1 MKKVRTRASRV
12 WSMLLVVAMLLT
24 MLPTVAFAAE
34 SPRTIYVNASDQGT
48 APDGSEN
55 NPYTEIAAAVEAADD
70 GDTIKVVA
78 VEGYEYE
85 PFELANLENLTIE
98 GISDTYGNKPVIKTN
113 YAKSPVTVYQGCGA
127 VVPGLGMDGLH
138 LIGLEF
144 KNYGYSDAWY
154 SSSIALNGNTGA
166 NVSGAVID
174 SCDFTVAEN
183 ALHKPNYAAFL
194 NTDTFTF
201 TNNKVVGYN
210 NGVVCMADGSTLN
223 TVTITKNTFNVTT
236 NALYL
241 YNGKYDSNAPGTI
254 IFTDN
259 TMLSGQ
265 IELWDYANSRVGQE
279 DGGSSSIK
287 KVITD
292 VDTSEV
298 PIITTAI
305 DQGDTSF
312 KTEDGNAI
320 NNVVFNYEDAKQAL
334 ANTGN
339 GDSFYIGYSADKGEG
354 NTLYTKTAIDEY
366 EDENGTVY
374 NSWAAKLSS
383 TNRTYDTI
391 EDAVAEANDGDTL
404 TISAGTHTITNAPLT
419 ISKRINLVGAGAD
432 KTTIVGTVK
441 YQLAAVAEGTN
452 AALSVSDINFT
463 AGEDALQGLVF
474 TGTVNTEQ
482 HVDISVSDCS
492 FNDWTYGIALHSHV
506 NGSTLTVSGNE
517 FNTWCGINFNQ
528 DTETT
533 EQIANNTLE
542 IGDGNVFNCSYAVEQ
557 YDNSNAATTPAED
570 NYYETAEDYE
580 NGTPVEGG
588 VIRVTNAKELQ
599 NAISKAG
606 TTAATIE
613 LAGNI
618 TLSSSI
624 TVPEG
629 ADITIEGNDY
639 EISFPAGGAFNNHDG
654 LEGLKPG
661 TKLTVNDVA
670 FENTSGT
677 SQGYAVVIGFNSYGT
692 EVALDGCS
700 FTNMYCGVYANP
712 MTAVPSDENTAPKIS
727 ITGSIFTNTSYGY
740 SVDETTQGAIFDAVN
755 PVFTNNEGDVEESET
770 WTNVVYVETE
780 CGTVTYKAENLQNA
794 VDAAKAGG
802 TITFAPG
809 TYSGDITFGGRSLTL
824 EAQYPVYV
832 DGETATENVTSF
844 TGTFNTYGKDQS
856 DFKADQTITIEGIA
870 FSGNGL
876 KVGNANYNS
885 VGNLVVRNCT
895 FECGANNSLA
905 PGDTY
910 AAQNYLIK
918 TNGNND
924 GSYASVTVEN
934 NLFFGKPA
942 DGIYP
947 IQLWDVDN
955 VKFTGNV
962 VDFEEFDGD
971 AVNISK
977 MAIDA
982 TVDVSDNAIVDAKT
996 GIIVT
1001 TWLLDGKE
1009 ENATA
1014 TFIGDITVA
1023 DNTLTNI
1030 RGEEIFIGYNPDA
1043 KPENGGNAYGLLAG
1057 TQTVNGNIDSEGET
1071 VEATIVRGPVPSG
1084 TESSKIVTATFM
1096 SDGQFYATVSGTV
1109 TDTGAEITLP
1119 AAPDKPGYT
1128 FQGWYNESTKA
1139 GDAGD
1144 KYTIDD
1150 NIELTAH
1157 WSRNSSGSSSGGGG
1171 GSVTTYAITVED
1183 SENGQVEANRT
1194 NASRGSSI
1202 TLTVT
1207 PDEGYELSSLTVTDA
1222 DGNEIEVTENDGT
1235 YRFTMP
1241 SSKVTVTAEFIES
1254 SENPGT
1260 PEEPGT
1266 TGLPFTDVASTDWYY
1281 DAVAYAYENDL
1292 MNGIS
1297 STQFNPNGTT
1307 TRGMIAT
1314 ILYRLEG
1321 EPEAPACDFT
1331 DVAAGQY
1338 YTDAIAWAAEN
1349 HLVNGYGDGTFGPN
1363 DNITREQMSALLYR
1377 YAEFK
1382 GYDLT
1387 ARGDLSGYTD
1397 ASQISDYAVTAM
1409 QWATAEGLVNGMG
1422 DGTLAPRG
1430 NSTRAQIATILMRF
1444 LENIA

>member
-34 SPRTIYVNASDQGT
+34 SPQTIYVNASNQGT

-113 YAKSPVTVYQGCGA
+113 YAESPVTVYQGCGA
-127 VVPGLGMDGLH
+127 VVPGLGMDGLR

-183 ALHKPNYAAFL
+183 APHKPNYAAFL

-223 TVTITKNTFNVTT
+223 TVTITGNTFNVTT

-287 KVITD
+287 TVITD

-334 ANTGN
+334 ENTSN

-391 EDAVAEANDGDTL
+391 EDAVAKANDGDTL

-432 KTTIVGTVK
+432 KTTIAG
-441 YQLAAVAEGTN
+441 AVQYKFSE
-452 AALSVSDINFT
+452 SQ
-463 AGEDALQGLVF
+463 E
-474 TGTVNTEQ
+474 
-482 HVDISVSDCS
+482 
-492 FNDWTYGIALHSHV
+492 
-506 NGSTLTVSGNE
+506 GSTLTVSGIT
-517 FNTWCGINFNQ
+517 FQAGSGDKVQGLQFCGDKPNDGYNVNIAVTNCAFDGWNFGITMNSHANGYNMAVTGCTFT
-528 DTETT
+528 DCLYAVSYNYDVTT
-533 EQIANNTLE
+533 TGQQANNSLTFGGGN
-542 IGDGNVFNCSYAVEQ
+542 IISDGCFAVQKFNNVNTGESV
-557 YDNSNAATTPAED
+557 ED
-570 NYYETAEDYE
+570 NTY
-580 NGTPVEGG
+580 
-588 VIRVTNAKELQ
+588 
-599 NAISKAG
+599 
-606 TTAATIE
+606 ATIE
-613 LAGNI
+613 DFESDA
-618 TLSSSI
+618 
-624 TVPEG
+624 P
-629 ADITIEGNDY
+629 TI
-639 EISFPAGGAFNNHDG
+639 
-654 LEGLKPG
+654 
-661 TKLTVNDVA
+661 
-670 FENTSGT
+670 SGR
-677 SQGYAVVIGFNSYGT
+677 
-692 EVALDGCS
+692 
-700 FTNMYCGVYANP
+700 
-712 MTAVPSDENTAPKIS
+712 
-727 ITGSIFTNTSYGY
+727 
-740 SVDETTQGAIFDAVN
+740 
-755 PVFTNNEGDVEESET
+755 
-770 WTNVVYVETE
+770 VVYVTSELAT
-780 CGTVTYKAENLQNA
+780 A
-794 VDAAKAGG
+794 VSDAADGS
-802 TITFAPG
+802 TLIVAPG
-809 TYSGDITFGGRSLTL
+809 TYDGNITFGGKSLTIK
-824 EAQYPVYV
+824 AQYPAYMN
-832 DGETATENVTSF
+832 GEKEADESKLSKF
-844 TGTFNTYGKDQS
+844 TGTFNTSEGTNDT
-856 DFKADQTITIEGIA
+856 DFNAGQKVVIDGFALFGD
-870 FSGNGL
+870 GL
-876 KVGNANYNS
+876 KIGNNNYNT
-885 VGNLVVRNCT
+885 VGNLEVRHCT
-895 FECGANNSLA
+895 MAFGSNLEESNNYNQ
-905 PGDTY
+905 P
-910 AAQNYLIK
+910 NYFVK
-918 TNGNND
+918 TSGNS
-924 GSYASVTVEN
+924 GEPYASVTVEEN
-934 NLFFGKPA
+934 YISGTPVANV
-942 DGIYP
+942 YP
-947 IQLWDVDN
+947 IQLWDVKSVVVRDN
-955 VKFTGNV
+955 VLELTNASNHQAISV
-962 VDFEEFDGD
+962 
-971 AVNISK
+971 SK
-977 MAIDA
+977 MAKDA
-982 TVDVSDNAIVDAKT
+982 TVEISDNVVNGAGG
-996 GIIVT
+996 GIYVT
-1001 TWLLDGKE
+1001 TWQLGGEITDAE
-1009 ENATA
+1009 A
-1014 TFIGDITVA
+1014 TFTGSIAVN
-1023 DNTLTNI
+1023 DNTLNNVTS
-1030 RGEEIFIGYNPDA
+1030 ETMEPIFIGYEEA
-1043 KPENGGNAYGLLAG
+1043 AAENGNPYGLMGG
-1057 TQTVNGNIDSEGET
+1057 TISAMGNTDGDGTSVKAEIVYGPAESEN
-1071 VEATIVRGPVPSG
+1071 APALI
-1084 TESSKIVTATFM
+1084 TATFM
-1096 SDGQFYATVSGTV
+1096 DGNVVVGTISGTSASG
-1109 TDTGAEITLP
+1109 TGPITITMP
-1119 AAPDKPGYT
+1119 AALPDRSNYAFGGWSANGTTYEVGQEVSISEETTFTAVWNYT
-1128 FQGWYNESTKA
+1128 GST
-1139 GDAGD
+1139 
-1144 KYTIDD
+1144 
-1150 NIELTAH
+1150 
-1157 WSRNSSGSSSGGGG
+1157 SSGGG
-1171 GSVTTYAITVED
+1171 GSVTTYAITVEE
-1183 SENGQVEANRT
+1183 SENGQVEASRT
-1194 NASRGSSI
+1194 SASRGSSV

-1222 DGNEIEVTENDGT
+1222 DGNEIEVTENDGI

-1241 SSKVTVTAEFIES
+1241 SSKVTVTAEFAES
-1254 SENPGT
+1254 SETPGT

-1338 YTDAIAWAAEN
+1338 YTDAVAWAAEN